1 MNIIEELLANETE
14 ETLREY
20 IKIKYRGL
28 LLEIETKA
36 VYIFGTGRLGMY
48 AYSQCTDHGYKIM
61 GFIDNNSENWSNEAR
76 VFSPS
81 ILTVDDIV
89 IVASFYYPDIIDQ
102 LDSINIKNNIYYEDL
117 AIATGKLKS
126 YYPAFDGIHNELIE
140 NKEKYISMYD
150 FLEDDLSKEV
160 FEKMVCYRMYLDKDY
175 PIKAMF
181 ASMQNGIQY
190 FDKVVTE
197 KNIEFFYDVGGYDGD
212 STIDFIKQFRNYK
225 KVFFYEPDKK
235 IFEEAEKRFA
245 NIGEIECFQVAV
257 GEKSEK
263 LRYAPI
269 GGGAGVIG
277 DFGSD
282 IIESIMLD
290 DYLNSEKSYVKM
302 DIEGYEMQAIRGMRN
317 SILKYKPILA
327 ICVYH
332 KTGDM
337 HKLASKILSFNPN
350 YKVYMRHYSKN
361 YSETVCYFI

>member
-1 MNIIEELLANETE
+1 
-14 ETLREY
+14 
-20 IKIKYRGL
+20 
-28 LLEIETKA
+28 
-36 VYIFGTGRLGMY
+36 
-48 AYSQCTDHGYKIM
+48 
-61 GFIDNNSENWSNEAR
+61 
-76 VFSPS
+76 
-81 ILTVDDIV
+81 
-89 IVASFYYPDIIDQ
+89 
-102 LDSINIKNNIYYEDL
+102 
-117 AIATGKLKS
+117 
-126 YYPAFDGIHNELIE
+126 
-140 NKEKYISMYD
+140 
-150 FLEDDLSKEV
+150 
-160 FEKMVCYRMYLDKDY
+160 
-175 PIKAMF
+175 MF